1 MPFKVV
7 KKKPTPPKVVRA
19 SKKTLTKK
27 APKAKKPKG
36 RSLASQ
42 GGKNMDVLQRRST
55 AKRRAAANARRK
67 KK

>member
-27 APKAKKPKG
+27 APKKKKLPATKG
-36 RSLASQ
+36 PALSKRL
-42 GGKNMDVLQRRST
+42 GKKLDSMTRNTPAYR
-55 AKRRAAANARRK
+55 KARRK